1 MTNGCENPCTGT
13 IYFTDPNTHTCV
25 TLCPELN
32 DLYSDGR
39 ICTNLCSGG
48 KYKDYQ
54 ANRSCQVDCSRTPL
68 ALFGNPATHY
78 CVLPVGCPTSPS
90 QYYADNNTLLC
101 VPTCGGSLPYGDPTT
116 LQCVLVCPNAYYGDI
131 LTNMCVQNCDH
142 ANNLYADNQTGL
154 CTIKCADGTYGV
166 NSTTMPKCE
175 QNCPSG
181 FARTT
186 DNVCVADCGPGL
198 FGDPIKRLCTAD
210 PNECSDGYYANDV
223 DHLCVLPAD
232 CETVTTHYFAQN
244 SSKTCV

>member
-1 MTNGCENPCTGT
+1 
-13 IYFTDPNTHTCV
+13 
-25 TLCPELN
+25 
-32 DLYSDGR
+32 
-39 ICTNLCSGG
+39 
-48 KYKDYQ
+48 
-54 ANRSCQVDCSRTPL
+54 
-68 ALFGNPATHY
+68 
-78 CVLPVGCPTSPS
+78 
-90 QYYADNNTLLC
+90 
-101 VPTCGGSLPYGDPTT
+101 
-116 LQCVLVCPNAYYGDI
+116 
-131 LTNMCVQNCDH
+131 
-142 ANNLYADNQTGL
+142 
-154 CTIKCADGTYGV
+154 
-166 NSTTMPKCE
+166 MPKCE